1 MISLKDFL
9 LIQTLL
15 KLYAKLFESDTSL
28 FSVIHDSQTS
38 ANILNKDLETIYN
51 WIFEWKMNF
60 NTDFAKQ
67 AQEVILTRKT
77 KNYLILP

>member
-1 MISLKDFL
+1 MITLKDFL

-15 KLYAKLFESDTSL
+15 KLYAKLFAGDTSL

-60 NTDFAKQ
+60 NKDFAKQ